1 MGAKTVKRLA
11 ILLTTILVA
20 GLSIFFI
27 QRYQVEKMD
36 RSVLAQAARAEKDGN
51 FEEAARFYQEHLEV
65 APDDQEAKL
74 KYADVLRKGPKNP
87 ARQEQAAQLYD
98 QYVARF
104 PANNSARRRLAELNV
119 ETGRYD
125 KARPHLEI
133 LLKSESDDGA
143 LCFLLGRCQEANEP
157 AQAVKSFEHAIEYD
171 APQRPE
177 ADSRLA
183 ALLVRLD
190 RRNDAKN
197 VIEKMVKDDPKN
209 YRVYLERGS
218 YLRRFGQTQDRKS
231 AKDDLQ
237 RALEMAPNDP
247 KVYAELAALARLA
260 KNDDEARRVIE
271 EGLKVLPNDP
281 TLHLERAMLEMSGSS
296 GSIDKAI
303 TSLRHSVD
311 LLPLPDQPLLRLNLA
326 RLLARRGDTSELLTQ
341 IGELKRVNLS
351 PIEIGLLEAMYLMN
365 CTEWKKAI
373 LSLVKLQQLGEQS
386 EESKAQVQDLLAQC
400 YHHLG
405 DRDRER
411 DAYQRSIRANPKD
424 VQARLALATSL
435 VARGE
440 IDPAIKEYQL
450 LLDQLQERQREAELL
465 TIRGRLVELLIARNQ
480 QRAVAQRDWNEVE
493 KLINTVKESAPQSS
507 GWVILQTELLAAQD
521 NIAEAQ
527 VRLNEARSRT
537 PRDVELWV
545 KSAEMLRRQRKF
557 DDARKLLDQAQ
568 KLLGDSVALRIERS
582 QLLALQGGADLPKT
596 LGALAEKADSF
607 SGAERRRLLEVLA
620 QEADRLDDRTLVTDL
635 WSQVAKLAPNDL
647 EPQLRL
653 LELALQGR
661 SKADVEN
668 RLNEIKRIEG
678 ADGSNG
684 KFGEAR
690 YTIWQAAN
698 TTDPSEQAKLRSTAQ
713 SLLKDLMS
721 RRQDWPRATRMLADL
736 TLADQFQPNLSDDQK
751 KRGQVE
757 AAKLYLQAIEL
768 GQRDLDTIRRA
779 TDLVY
784 ATKDDEVVQLW
795 TQLFTNT
802 TAGSDLLRQGSFEA
816 LRKRDNE
823 QALKLAQKAKEANP
837 DDFRA
842 SLLLVRMLI
851 ANQRQVEA
859 EKELRAAVNAN
870 PSDPDRWFVLLQF
883 LTLTKQLEKA
893 ETAVHDAESVIK
905 DKPLR
910 LAQCCDVLG
919 QGYKTAG
926 QDQESKTWNNLATR
940 WYRAA
945 RNAQPKD
952 LIVIR
957 QFIDFLLRSGQLE
970 EVEDRL
976 KAILDNKDPGN
987 DEERAW
993 ARRTLALT
1001 LAASKVA
1008 EKRREALS
1016 LLEPS
1021 DQATVAQQKGDRLPK
1036 PEDLRVLVR
1045 VYEAQGTPAYH
1056 KKARDVLEGMDR
1068 TDVADPEDRFNLALK
1083 YSNDGDWGKA
1093 QEQYRKLLAQTENS
1107 IDLEVFK
1114 RRPDYIAQFIE
1125 ELLKQYQRYQ
1135 SQEVLSEAQDL
1146 IEKYKALRPNAFNGV
1161 ALEARL
1167 YKAQNHIDKAIK
1179 LIQATANRPDLSDP
1193 DPVWQLLATLA
1204 DQLGETKLAETL
1216 LRQLVEKSDRPQNRL
1231 ALAKFLGRH
1240 GRVKEAIDLCEQR
1253 WNATTNPEELVV
1265 GTMEVLSSS
1274 NPDSDKTQF
1283 ERVAGWMEKWLEKQ
1297 PKSLRLAIALAGL
1310 RERQGRFQEAET
1322 LYAQCVEKRP
1332 DNAIVLNNLAWLMA
1346 LRNDDEN
1353 VALGY
1358 INSAIKLGGEVPEL
1372 LDTRG
1377 VVYTKLRRSQDA
1389 ITDLIKATKLDPS
1402 GPKYFHLAQAYLQA
1416 GDTPAAAESWAK
1428 ARSKGLT
1435 PDGLHALE
1443 VPGYQQFLKDLG
1455 TR

>member
-11 ILLTTILVA
+11 IVLTTILVA

-133 LLKSESDDGA
+133 LLKSEPDDGA

-247 KVYAELAALARLA
+247 KVYAELAALARFA

-351 PIEIGLLEAMYLMN
+351 PIEIGLLEAMYLIN

-596 LGALAEKADSF
+596 LARWPKKLTRFPAPSAGGCSRCWPRKPIAWTIAPWSPI
-607 SGAERRRLLEVLA
+607 SGRKWQSSLPMISSLNYAFLNWLFKERARP
-620 QEADRLDDRTLVTDL
+620 T
-635 WSQVAKLAPNDL
+635 S
-647 EPQLRL
+647 
-653 LELALQGR
+653 
-661 SKADVEN
+661 
-668 RLNEIKRIEG
+668 RIG
-678 ADGSNG
+678 SMKSNG
-684 KFGEAR
+684 SRGPMGQ
-690 YTIWQAAN
+690 TGN
-698 TTDPSEQAKLRSTAQ
+698 SERLGIRSGRPRTPPTRRSRQSSVAQ
-713 SLLKDLMS
+713 HS
-721 RRQDWPRATRMLADL
+721 R
-736 TLADQFQPNLSDDQK
+736 
-751 KRGQVE
+751 
-757 AAKLYLQAIEL
+757 
-768 GQRDLDTIRRA
+768 
-779 TDLVY
+779 
-784 ATKDDEVVQLW
+784 
-795 TQLFTNT
+795 
-802 TAGSDLLRQGSFEA
+802 
-816 LRKRDNE
+816 
-823 QALKLAQKAKEANP
+823 
-837 DDFRA
+837 
-842 SLLLVRMLI
+842 
-851 ANQRQVEA
+851 
-859 EKELRAAVNAN
+859 
-870 PSDPDRWFVLLQF
+870 
-883 LTLTKQLEKA
+883 
-893 ETAVHDAESVIK
+893 
-905 DKPLR
+905 
-910 LAQCCDVLG
+910 C
-919 QGYKTAG
+919 
-926 QDQESKTWNNLATR
+926 SKT
-940 WYRAA
+940 
-945 RNAQPKD
+945 
-952 LIVIR
+952 
-957 QFIDFLLRSGQLE
+957 
-970 EVEDRL
+970 
-976 KAILDNKDPGN
+976 
-987 DEERAW
+987 
-993 ARRTLALT
+993 
-1001 LAASKVA
+1001 
-1008 EKRREALS
+1008 
-1016 LLEPS
+1016 
-1021 DQATVAQQKGDRLPK
+1021 
-1036 PEDLRVLVR
+1036 
-1045 VYEAQGTPAYH
+1045 
-1056 KKARDVLEGMDR
+1056 
-1068 TDVADPEDRFNLALK
+1068 
-1083 YSNDGDWGKA
+1083 
-1093 QEQYRKLLAQTENS
+1093 
-1107 IDLEVFK
+1107 
-1114 RRPDYIAQFIE
+1114 
-1125 ELLKQYQRYQ
+1125 
-1135 SQEVLSEAQDL
+1135 
-1146 IEKYKALRPNAFNGV
+1146 
-1161 ALEARL
+1161 
-1167 YKAQNHIDKAIK
+1167 
-1179 LIQATANRPDLSDP
+1179 
-1193 DPVWQLLATLA
+1193 
-1204 DQLGETKLAETL
+1204 
-1216 LRQLVEKSDRPQNRL
+1216 
-1231 ALAKFLGRH
+1231 
-1240 GRVKEAIDLCEQR
+1240 
-1253 WNATTNPEELVV
+1253 
-1265 GTMEVLSSS
+1265 
-1274 NPDSDKTQF
+1274 
-1283 ERVAGWMEKWLEKQ
+1283 
-1297 PKSLRLAIALAGL
+1297 
-1310 RERQGRFQEAET
+1310 
-1322 LYAQCVEKRP
+1322 
-1332 DNAIVLNNLAWLMA
+1332 
-1346 LRNDDEN
+1346 
-1353 VALGY
+1353 
-1358 INSAIKLGGEVPEL
+1358 
-1372 LDTRG
+1372 
-1377 VVYTKLRRSQDA
+1377 
-1389 ITDLIKATKLDPS
+1389 
-1402 GPKYFHLAQAYLQA
+1402 
-1416 GDTPAAAESWAK
+1416 
-1428 ARSKGLT
+1428 
-1435 PDGLHALE
+1435 
-1443 VPGYQQFLKDLG
+1443 
-1455 TR
+1455 